1 MAFTITNRAKMTLII
16 PLNSGG
22 SLYLAPGES
31 SSPIEDYDLANND
44 KVDKLLRDN
53 LITWSQGE
61 AQAATAAGNESHG
74 VPVAV
79 SSGGGTP
86 PDTRTTSA
94 INTSPAP
101 DASSDGPGASASGVE
116 GHGGKGRN
124 K

>member
-1 MAFTITNRAKMTLII
+1 MASTITNRAKMTLII

-31 SSPIEDYDLANND
+31 SAPVEDYELANNE

-53 LITWSQGE
+53 LLSWGE
-61 AQAATAAGNESHG
+61 SPAAAPAPGG
-74 VPVAV
+74 VPAAV
-79 SSGGGTP
+79 SAGGETP
-86 PDTRTTSA
+86 PDARTTSA

-101 DASSDGPGASASGVE
+101 DASSVGPGAAAPGTE
-116 GHGGKGRN
+116 GHGGRGRN